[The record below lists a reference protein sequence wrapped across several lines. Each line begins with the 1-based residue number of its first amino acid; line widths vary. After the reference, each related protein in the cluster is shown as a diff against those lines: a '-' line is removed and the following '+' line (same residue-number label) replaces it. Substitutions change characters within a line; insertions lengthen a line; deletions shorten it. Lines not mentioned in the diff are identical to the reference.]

1 FWVGHEG
8 SYRLLRRY
16 GRVIRLDERKLKLGQ
31 YLFLKRGGKVIFF
44 GRYVAM
50 LRAWAACL
58 AGTER
63 MAWPRFLVF
72 NAAGDILWPTLYGL
86 GGYAFGN
93 NVHRLKLWHAPPT
106 SLIIDTG
113 RGKTVVLVAAAKWS
127 HGRGMA
133 SAAAGINNKGRGEDT
148 EPCSSIATRPRTSS
162 PACRSWPPRRTLS
175 C

>member
-1 FWVGHEG
+1 MWGPTTAAGAIVGDNLGCWVGHEG

-63 MAWPRFLVF
+63 MAWPRCLVF

-113 RGKTVVLVAAAKWS
+113 RGKTVVLVAAAV
-127 HGRGMA
+127 RGSQPEA
-133 SAAAGINNKGRGEDT
+133 QSRYR
-148 EPCSSIATRPRTSS
+148 C
-162 PACRSWPPRRTLS
+162 
-175 C
+175 